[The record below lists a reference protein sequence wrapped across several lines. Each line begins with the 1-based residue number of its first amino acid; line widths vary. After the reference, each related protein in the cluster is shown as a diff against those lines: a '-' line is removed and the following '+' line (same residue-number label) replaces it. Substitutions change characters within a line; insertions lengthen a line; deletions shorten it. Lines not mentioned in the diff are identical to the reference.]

1 MEHVNWK
8 KNKQTYIITMGW
20 NPFQQEVP
28 CQILVLYLPFKYAEI
43 AIPVFSTSQK
53 HCNVSNFHQQEL
65 GVYWPQNMKGFH
77 INRDYI
83 NVDLFCRLISRSKRK
98 TNNMIG
104 FRRLCRFG
112 VTKKAMLKL
121 HIRLPS
127 PLLPLSL
134 TSKIRWFESMLLANP
149 LILLWI
155 LVNTS
160 SSVSDPNT
168 KQNSEWIDLRD
179 YLKRKK
185 TCFYLKLVGFSCRF
199 SLKALFR
206 NLRCF
211 PFGAHPVTSLIY
223 LHISTVHPG
232 LPCPKWVAPCQLW
245 RFAIPC

>member
-1 MEHVNWK
+1 
-8 KNKQTYIITMGW
+8 
-20 NPFQQEVP
+20 
-28 CQILVLYLPFKYAEI
+28 
-43 AIPVFSTSQK
+43 
-53 HCNVSNFHQQEL
+53 
-65 GVYWPQNMKGFH
+65 MKGFH

-134 TSKIRWFESMLLANP
+134 TSKIRWFES
-149 LILLWI
+149 
-155 LVNTS
+155 
-160 SSVSDPNT
+160 SVSDPNT

-185 TCFYLKLVGFSCRF
+185 TCFYPKLVGFSCRF

-232 LPCPKWVAPCQLW
+232 LPCPKWVAPCQL
-245 RFAIPC
+245 

>member
-1 MEHVNWK
+1 MQRSQYGVFHFPETL
-8 KNKQTYIITMGW
+8 QC
-20 NPFQQEVP
+20 QQLRP
-28 CQILVLYLPFKYAEI
+28 TRIGGIL
-43 AIPVFSTSQK
+43 TT
-53 HCNVSNFHQQEL
+53 
-65 GVYWPQNMKGFH
+65 NMKGFH

-83 NVDLFCRLISRSKRK
+83 NVDLFCRLISRSKGK
-98 TNNMIG
+98 TKNMIG

-112 VTKKAMLKL
+112 VTKKAMLKF

-134 TSKIRWFESMLLANP
+134 TSEIRWFESLLLASP

-155 LVNTS
+155 LVNIS

-168 KQNSEWIDLRD
+168 KQNSDLRD

-185 TCFYLKLVGFSCRF
+185 HVFTLNWLD
-199 SLKALFR
+199 
-206 NLRCF
+206 F
-211 PFGAHPVTSLIY
+211 PVSSPSKHFLGTSGASHLEPHPVTSLIY

-232 LPCPKWVAPCQLW
+232 LPWTKWVAPCQLW